1 MKRTS
6 HPRTAAR
13 ALFFLGFF
21 CLFLGSSN
29 ACAGPFD
36 VLQDLMRKAPDPGG
50 ASALDDKTA
59 VAGLREAL
67 AVGTKNAVRSVSKAD
82 GYLGNRM
89 IKILLPENL
98 QKVVDVA
105 ARLGFQKQVDSL
117 VVSMNRA
124 AEAAAP
130 QAADLFAQAIREMT
144 FDDARGI
151 LKGGDTAATAFFREK
166 TSAQLYETFKPVVS
180 TKMGKVGVAQAYR
193 ELMEPVSKVP
203 FLKAESTDLDHYVTN
218 KALDG
223 LFLMI
228 GEEEKKIRTDPA
240 ARVTGLLK
248 TVFGH

>member
-1 MKRTS
+1 
-6 HPRTAAR
+6 
-13 ALFFLGFF
+13 
-21 CLFLGSSN
+21 
-29 ACAGPFD
+29 
-36 VLQDLMRKAPDPGG
+36 MRKAPTPGA

-89 IKILLPENL
+89 IKILLPDNL

-105 ARLGFQKQVDSL
+105 ARLGFQQQVDSL

-151 LKGGDTAATAFFREK
+151 LQGGDTAATAFFREK
-166 TSAQLYETFKPVVS
+166 TSTRLYETFKPVVAA
-180 TKMGKVGVAQAYR
+180 KMAKVGVAQAYR

-203 FLKAESTDLDHYVTN
+203 FLKAESADLDHYVTN